1 MSPPK
6 IVTAPTLQNIQ
17 APMKLLVSHCDVFVF
32 EDVDVI
38 MGIMTAPTISTYEI
52 YANFEDGKGIFLN
65 RGTIMYPM
73 PIISIVMKPS
83 NCTDLCNLIMSI
95 SPGGKAIPYSVII
108 HKAPKTEP
116 NNNMI
121 TDVITNGLLGFC
133 T

>member
-1 MSPPK
+1 M
-6 IVTAPTLQNIQ
+6 QNIQ
-17 APMKLLVSHCDVFVF
+17 APMRLLLSHGDVFVIDD
-32 EDVDVI
+32 DVS

-52 YANFEDGKGIFLN
+52 YANFGEGKGIFLK

-83 NCTDLCNLIMSI
+83 NCTDLCNLTMSI
-95 SPGGKAIPYSVII
+95 SPAGKGTPYSIII

>member
-17 APMKLLVSHCDVFVF
+17 APMKLLESDCDVFVI
-32 EDVDVI
+32 DDDVI

-73 PIISIVMKPS
+73 PTISIVMKPS

-95 SPGGKAIPYSVII
+95 SPGGKATPYSVII

>member
-17 APMKLLVSHCDVFVF
+17 APMKLLVSDCYVFVI
-32 EDVDVI
+32 DDDVI

-52 YANFEDGKGIFLN
+52 YANFGEGKGIFLN

-73 PIISIVMKPS
+73 PNISIVMKPS

-95 SPGGKAIPYSVII
+95 SAGGKATPYSVII

>member
-1 MSPPK
+1 MRLSE
-6 IVTAPTLQNIQ
+6 
-17 APMKLLVSHCDVFVF
+17 SHCDVFVI
-32 EDVDVI
+32 EDDVS
-38 MGIMTAPTISTYEI
+38 MGMMTAPTMSTYEI
-52 YANFEDGKGIFLN
+52 YANFGEGNGIFLN

-83 NCTDLCNLIMSI
+83 NCTNLCNLIVSI
-95 SPGGKAIPYSVII
+95 SPAGKATPYSVII

-121 TDVITNGLLGFC
+121 TDVITNGLLGFS